1 MCLMTD
7 PAYFVHVRKE
17 ILPLMSPVK
26 RCFEV
31 GCASG
36 RTLEW
41 LRAKQLIE
49 WAGGIDI
56 ERNLDMSPL
65 DFFESGDV
73 ESVSLPGNLDAV
85 LCLDVLEHL
94 RDPKKLLIRLH
105 ASLNSTGFL
114 ITSIPNVANYR
125 VAIPLLFGKWV
136 YRDSGILDR
145 THLRFFTRTTAV
157 ELLESS
163 GFRIEMIRSNA
174 FGIDI
179 PMRLLTFGKVP
190 MFHAQYLLKARKC

>member
-1 MCLMTD
+1 MTD
-7 PAYFVHVRKE
+7 PAYFVRVRKE

-26 RCFEV
+26 RCLEV

-73 ESVSLPGNLDAV
+73 ETVSLPGDLDAV

-94 RDPKKLLIRLH
+94 RDPKKLLVRLH
-105 ASLNSTGFL
+105 ESLNPTGFL
-114 ITSIPNVANYR
+114 ITSIPNVANFR
-125 VAIPLLFGKWV
+125 VAIPLLFGKWD

-145 THLRFFTRTTAV
+145 THLRFFTRRTAV

-163 GFRIEMIRSNA
+163 GFRVEMIRSNA
-174 FGIDI
+174 FGLDV